1 MFEEDFVGKKAVVI
15 GGVATAHRAIST
27 PSNLQEVEV
36 EVITSETCQDWFK
49 SNKRRETIYKNEF
62 LCADYETGGRNS
74 CQGDSGGP
82 LVASKVSLKIEEIL
96 IQSHQKQP
104 LKASPSVVFSTFP
117 SSSQSWNKC
126 FLTF

>member
-36 EVITSETCQDWFK
+36 ITSERCQDWFK

-62 LCADYETGGRNS
+62 MCAGYETGGR
-74 CQGDSGGP
+74 D
-82 LVASKVSLKIEEIL
+82 VSR
-96 IQSHQKQP
+96 
-104 LKASPSVVFSTFP
+104 
-117 SSSQSWNKC
+117 
-126 FLTF
+126 